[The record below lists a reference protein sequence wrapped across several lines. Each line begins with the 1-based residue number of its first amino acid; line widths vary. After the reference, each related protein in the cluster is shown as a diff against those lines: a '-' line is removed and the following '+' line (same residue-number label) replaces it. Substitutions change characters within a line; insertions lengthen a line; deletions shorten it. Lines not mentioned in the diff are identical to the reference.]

1 MNGTMTDLHDQREYL
16 LERIDDAAVVQLYA
30 DGFEALGLR
39 EKRLIWHLYEAALAG
54 RDIYY
59 DQRCLHGLDMRA
71 TLEAILR
78 HAPAASSA
86 AGGAGIDPDTLAEIV
101 RYTKLFWIHT
111 GPFNHLTARKFV
123 LKLTPQAF
131 AAAAHAAA
139 RNGAVFPQQEN
150 ESLDALLERLA
161 PMFFDAGVAS
171 MVTNKTPGSLPDGA
185 KGDILRDSANN
196 LYAGVTM
203 ADLEEAQRN
212 GFVERY
218 DLNSRLVKGE
228 DGQLVEEVYRIGG
241 RYGDLIAH
249 IVSHLEAA
257 VPYAT
262 EEMATALRA
271 LIRFYRTGSAE
282 DRRAY
287 DIAWVADQRS
297 PVDTINGFVEVYMD
311 PRGHKGAWES
321 LVFYVNEEKTRQ
333 SRTIAEH
340 AQWFED
346 RMPWAPK
353 YRKPQVK
360 GVTAR
365 AIDVVVESGEAGP
378 LTAIGIN
385 LPNDQDVR
393 QHHGSKSVSLS
404 NVLHA
409 YERSTSI
416 ALKSEFA
423 WTTEEVV
430 RAEQWG
436 ALAQELTI
444 DLHEIIGH
452 GSGLIG
458 DHLNGNPQGVL
469 KEQYSALEET
479 RADLVALY
487 YIADPELV
495 ALGLVAAD
503 AHDDLVLAEYES
515 YARTALVQ
523 LRRVREGTKLEEDH
537 MRNRQ
542 AIVHWLLDQTRALD
556 RRTRDGKTYYVLV
569 DAGAFRAGVGRL
581 LAEIQRIKAEGDYP
595 AAVAFFE
602 QYGIHV
608 DPALRDEV
616 LARTDAL
623 NLPAYTA
630 YVQPKLEPVL
640 DERGDVTDVR
650 ISYPKDFSAQMFE
663 YADCYGRH
671 AARAHASSIV

>member
-78 HAPAASSA
+78 HAPAASGA
-86 AGGAGIDPDTLAEIV
+86 AGGAGIDADTRAEIL

-123 LKLTPQAF
+123 LKLAPQAF

-139 RNGAVFPQQEN
+139 RNGAVFPLRDG

-171 MVTNKTPGSLPDGA
+171 MVTNKTPGPRPDGS

-542 AIVHWLLDQTRALD
+542 AIVHWLLDQTSALE

-640 DERGDVTDVR
+640 DERGDVIDVR

-663 YADCYGRH
+663 YADRYGRH
-671 AARAHASSIV
+671 AARAHASSAV

>member
-1 MNGTMTDLHDQREYL
+1 MNDANDANESRDYL
-16 LERIDDAAVVQLYA
+16 LERVADAAIVQLYA
-30 DGFEALGLR
+30 DDFTRLPLR

-59 DQRCLHGLDMRA
+59 DQRSAHNLEMRA
-71 TLEAILR
+71 ILEAIIR
-78 HAPAASSA
+78 HPA
-86 AGGAGIDPDTLAEIV
+86 GVEPDALAEIV
-101 RYTKLFWIHT
+101 RYTKLFWIHS

-123 LKLTPQAF
+123 LRLAPDAF
-131 AAAAHAAA
+131 ARAAHAAA
-139 RNGAVFPQQEN
+139 RQGAAFPLREA
-150 ESLDALLERLA
+150 ETLDALLDRLA
-161 PMFFDAGVAS
+161 PAFFDAAAEA
-171 MVTNKTPGSLPDGA
+171 MVTNKTPGPG
-185 KGDILRDSANN
+185 GDILRDSANN
-196 LYAGVTM
+196 LYAGVSM
-203 ADLEEAQRN
+203 ADLDEAKAG
-212 GFVERY
+212 GFAERY
-218 DLNSRLVKGE
+218 DLNSRLVKR
-228 DGQLVEEVYRIGG
+228 DGQLVEEVYRLDGM
-241 RYGDLIAH
+241 YGDLIAR

-257 VPYAT
+257 VPHAT
-262 EEMATALRA
+262 DAMAEALRA
-271 LIRFYRTGSAE
+271 LIRFYRTGE
-282 DRRAY
+282 TDDRRAY
-287 DIAWVADQRS
+287 DIAWVADQQS

-321 LVFYVNEEKTRQ
+321 LVFYVNEAKTRQ

-346 RMPWAPK
+346 RMPWEPK
-353 YRKPQVK
+353 YRKPQVT

-378 LTAIGIN
+378 LTPIGIN

-393 QHHGSKSVSLS
+393 QRYGSKSVSLS
-404 NVLHA
+404 NVLEA
-409 YERSTSI
+409 YERSSPI
-416 ALKSEFA
+416 ELKSEFA
-423 WTTEEVV
+423 WSPEEVI

-436 ALAQELTI
+436 PLATELTI

-458 DHLNGNPQGVL
+458 AHLNGNPQGVL
-469 KEQYSALEET
+469 QEQYSALEET

-487 YIADPELV
+487 FIADPKLV
-495 ALGLVAAD
+495 ELGLIAPEAQQDVIR
-503 AHDDLVLAEYES
+503 AEYEG

-523 LRRVREGTKLEEDH
+523 LRRLREGTTLEEDH

-542 AIVHWLLDQTRALD
+542 AIVHWLLEQTTAIE
-556 RRTRDGKTYYVLV
+556 RRTRGGKTYLVLV
-569 DAGAFRAGVGRL
+569 DAAAFRAGAGRL

-602 QYGIHV
+602 RYGIHV

-630 YVQPKLEPVL
+630 YVQPKLEPVYN
-640 DERGDVTDVR
+640 EGGDIADVR
-650 ISYPKDFSAQMFE
+650 ISYPRDLTAQMLE
-663 YADCYGRH
+663 YSDRYGRY
-671 AARAHASSIV
+671 AARPYAASAV